1 MGATAVITVAVVEAA
16 TPALQVLT
24 ARLSA
29 ELSALTGDAG
39 TQHFS
44 APEAATW
51 VLARDSQG
59 KAIGCGAL
67 VHVSPETAELK
78 RMFSTRDIPG
88 TGAAVL
94 AALEQI
100 ARARGYRALRCS
112 TRRMNTRAV
121 AFYHRCHFQETAPYG
136 AYVDKPASVCL
147 IKAL

>member
-1 MGATAVITVAVVEAA
+1 MITVAVVEAA

-78 RMFSTRDIPG
+78 RMFSTRDLPG
-88 TGAAVL
+88 TGAPCWLRLSRLPAR
-94 AALEQI
+94 AAI
-100 ARARGYRALRCS
+100 ARCGAQRA
-112 TRRMNTRAV
+112 
-121 AFYHRCHFQETAPYG
+121 G
-136 AYVDKPASVCL
+136 
-147 IKAL
+147 